1 MNATGGTGAG
11 DHHPA
16 GGGPVRPGRRRR
28 PALRLPDLHRL
39 LAEEPADPELVEQAR
54 RRKESALLDF
64 GVGQS
69 TVASWLYA
77 KCHHHIPTTLIPTA
91 AVVAFGDG
99 SRALLYNPRFF
110 MDLDFDGVKFVLFH
124 EARHLMHRHLH
135 VDEDLRSDPAFT
147 LAAEVAIN
155 HVALERLRWSGLP
168 TVPSDEGEDEHEDGR
183 KPVGVDPAEVYE
195 AYQED
200 LRQQGLSPLPYGDF
214 IHTDLTVYG
223 ELRRMRA
230 FDESAPGFCIHLDG
244 HAGDAVPLDPETVER
259 LGGEVLH
266 QVMQAALRGDPA
278 ARAELLD
285 LADRTTD
292 GGERLSRLWGD
303 LGLDRL
309 RGTTPATR
317 RVDWW
322 QRWLVDVL
330 ASKLSESDRLIY
342 PKKHGAILLALGH
355 DPMLTRRGPE
365 RTKVVLIAFDTSGSM
380 PDAVVEWLT
389 TLVGQTDGVESHWLG
404 FDGVVTP
411 FVPGER
417 VVGGG
422 GTNFQNVV
430 DYAEGRAEVN
440 GKRLDAEPDA
450 IIMVTDGCAPAVT
463 PADPDRW
470 IWLITDGGDDW
481 PDRHDPPMACHRV
494 TPG

>member
-1 MNATGGTGAG
+1 M
-11 DHHPA
+11 
-16 GGGPVRPGRRRR
+16 
-28 PALRLPDLHRL
+28 
-39 LAEEPADPELVEQAR
+39 EQAR

-285 LADRTTD
+285 LADRTAAA
-292 GGERLSRLWGD
+292 GSGC
-303 LGLDRL
+303 
-309 RGTTPATR
+309 PA
-317 RVDWW
+317 
-322 QRWLVDVL
+322 
-330 ASKLSESDRLIY
+330 S
-342 PKKHGAILLALGH
+342 GA
-355 DPMLTRRGPE
+355 
-365 RTKVVLIAFDTSGSM
+365 TS
-380 PDAVVEWLT
+380 AWT
-389 TLVGQTDGVESHWLG
+389 
-404 FDGVVTP
+404 
-411 FVPGER
+411 
-417 VVGGG
+417 
-422 GTNFQNVV
+422 
-430 DYAEGRAEVN
+430 
-440 GKRLDAEPDA
+440 
-450 IIMVTDGCAPAVT
+450 GCAAPPRRPAAST
-463 PADPDRW
+463 
-470 IWLITDGGDDW
+470 GGSGGW
-481 PDRHDPPMACHRV
+481 STCSPPS
-494 TPG
+494 